1 MFTSFLD
8 QFKANVVDPAVDA
21 RMNAAGAAWQA
32 EAQRLC
38 PVDTGQLR
46 ASIGYSYDAQ
56 NKRLSLYADAPH
68 ALFCE
73 LGTSRMPA
81 RPYMRPA
88 LRVIPAAFRSGV
100 TVQAA
105 GTPERYV
112 ERIHK
117 YTRGRIG
124 GKLGNRVGGHKLRVG
139 RGRYR

>member
-1 MFTSFLD
+1 MFTSFIN

-38 PVDTGQLR
+38 PVDTGFLR
-46 ASIGYSYDAQ
+46 STIGYSYDAQ
-56 NKRLSLYADAPH
+56 NKRLNLYADAPY
-68 ALFCE
+68 ALFQE
-73 LGTSRMPA
+73 LGTSRHKA
-81 RPYMRPA
+81 QPYMRPA

-100 TVQAA
+100 TVQAPNV
-105 GTPERYV
+105 PERYV

-117 YTRGRIG
+117 ATRGRIG
-124 GKLGNRVGGHKLRVG
+124 GKFGNRVGGHQLRVG